1 MKTGSASSGWLG
13 ILSLPFILCAAL
25 YAYTGQFL
33 WMLLP
38 FISLLLIASWN
49 YPHLAFFLLIA
60 SLPFSFEYNFL
71 GDLATD
77 IPDEGLMLLVSFIF
91 LAKWIYSPAEDHK
104 LLWKHPLV
112 LLLVLHLL
120 WIVIT
125 CLSSTFPIM
134 SLKHLLAKGWYMGAF
149 VAAPLLLFSDK
160 RMIRIAIKV
169 LFLSTLLVVLVILVR
184 HANDNFIFAE
194 VNNSVIPFFRN
205 HVNYSSL
212 LVAGLPLFC
221 LLLTMTSRKFLRLL
235 IVLAI
240 LILLLG
246 LFFSYA
252 RGAWLALLTG
262 AVSCLLIK
270 KKWLVSTFLIALTLA
285 IAALF
290 WLKSNDR
297 YLEYAHDYKT
307 TIFHEDFKE
316 HLIATYKLKDVS
328 TAERFYRWI
337 AGVRMIKDHWMTGT
351 GPSTFYQNYKPY
363 TVPAFKTWVS
373 DNRERSTIHNY
384 FLLLLVEQGIPG
396 VLLFIFLIVGMLYF
410 AQRLYHRVEDPFY
423 QSLCMAIAATTVVII
438 TINLLSDMIET
449 DKIGP
454 IFFLCLAL
462 LVRIDINTRRK
473 KLL

>member
-1 MKTGSASSGWLG
+1 M
-13 ILSLPFILCAAL
+13 
-25 YAYTGQFL
+25 
-33 WMLLP
+33 
-38 FISLLLIASWN
+38 
-49 YPHLAFFLLIA
+49 
-60 SLPFSFEYNFL
+60 
-71 GDLATD
+71 
-77 IPDEGLMLLVSFIF
+77 
-91 LAKWIYSPAEDHK
+91 
-104 LLWKHPLV
+104 
-112 LLLVLHLL
+112 
-120 WIVIT
+120 
-125 CLSSTFPIM
+125 
-134 SLKHLLAKGWYMGAF
+134 
-149 VAAPLLLFSDK
+149 
-160 RMIRIAIKV
+160 
-169 LFLSTLLVVLVILVR
+169 
-184 HANDNFIFAE
+184 
-194 VNNSVIPFFRN
+194 
-205 HVNYSSL
+205 
-212 LVAGLPLFC
+212 
-221 LLLTMTSRKFLRLL
+221 KFLRLL
-235 IVLAI
+235 IGLAI
-240 LILLLG
+240 MILLLG

-262 AVSCLLIK
+262 AVSCFLIK
-270 KKWLVSTFLIALTLA
+270 KKWLVSTFLIALALA

-307 TIFHEDFKE
+307 TIFHEDFNE
-316 HLIATYKLKDVS
+316 HLVATYKLKDVS
-328 TAERFYRWI
+328 NAERFYRWI